1 MDIDQETSIR
11 GTGMPTPLEELT
23 RNLGIKIADL
33 KSDQMTRPNNCAG
46 LQGRLGKSPVQ
57 PDKGDSRVPESG
69 LYSACNPLLEE
80 PAFVLPEIAC
90 VSDIIESENES
101 PIPIN
106 RYSYKVFLVS
116 SMSPFRLF
124 FDSRLKAEGHRE
136 SLVKKLLNFWG
147 AGATKLSCGHR
158 SWLVVISAIRDVSDV
173 TQADEKCQFS
183 IHIKNLEQPIE
194 ISSPSHEEISTA
206 QARLNS
212 YLEMIRVKG
221 KRIEA
226 NVMV

>member
-1 MDIDQETSIR
+1 
-11 GTGMPTPLEELT
+11 MPTPLEELT
-23 RNLGIKIADL
+23 RNLGIKIAEL
-33 KSDQMTRPNNCAG
+33 KGDQMTRPNNCAG
-46 LQGRLGKSPVQ
+46 RQRPLDKTPVLSNR
-57 PDKGDSRVPESG
+57 GDSRAIESV
-69 LYSACNPLLEE
+69 LCNACIPLLEE

-116 SMSPFRLF
+116 SMSPFRLY

-136 SLVKKLLNFWG
+136 NLVEKLLNFWG
-147 AGATKLSCGHR
+147 AGATKLSNGHR

-173 TQADEKCQFS
+173 TQADESYQFL

-194 ISSPSHEEISTA
+194 ISSPSREEISTA
-206 QARLNS
+206 QQRLDR

-221 KRIEA
+221 RRIEA